1 MCTTQTTGRWAEIW
15 LSTKV
20 RWNLGI
26 FFACLCA
33 GNRNERRQGGGDTQM
48 KISII
53 EALVP
58 AASANKSN

>member
-1 MCTTQTTGRWAEIW
+1 LDLGRHF
-15 LSTKV
+15 V
-20 RWNLGI
+20 
-26 FFACLCA
+26 CLCA